1 MYNTDILKNTDILY
15 ATRIQKERHLPG
27 TIVQDYVIDMKY
39 VKTFTKKIIIMHPG
53 PHETE
58 INDDLYTYSGFVYF
72 RMIQNGLNLRKA
84 LLQTT
89 INAKQD
95 Y

>member
-1 MYNTDILKNTDILY
+1 
-15 ATRIQKERHLPG
+15 
-27 TIVQDYVIDMKY
+27 
-39 VKTFTKKIIIMHPG
+39 MHPG
-53 PHETE
+53 PHEKE
-58 INDDLYTYSGFVYF
+58 LNDDLYDFPGFAYF

-89 INAKQD
+89 MKAFI